1 MTPPLRASAP
11 RATDAR
17 GERSSGAAEDADVR
31 RLRIVADALDQAGVR
46 WWLDHGTLLGLV
58 RDAELLPWDD
68 DLDVSFHYADHAQV
82 VTALVRCKHELRA
95 RMIVTERGVK
105 LVPHA
110 RTERTLDITSYA
122 EDGSDL
128 VKCFVRARRG
138 AGGRARRW
146 RAALLHGPFTRIE
159 ALLHGLDR
167 RLWSGG
173 RRWPERVG
181 RVLVALVAWPAVLRE
196 RFGTHEPSR
205 VPRSLLER
213 RERRTWFGQA
223 LWVPGDAEG
232 YLEHRYG
239 ADWRTPQRA
248 WTWWDDDRTVS
259 AAPRATSR

>member
-1 MTPPLRASAP
+1 MTPILCASPPTAVE
-11 RATDAR
+11 AR
-17 GERSSGAAEDADVR
+17 GEWSRGTAEDADVR
-31 RLRIVADALDQAGVR
+31 RLCIVADALDQAGVR

-58 RDAELLPWDD
+58 REGELLPWDD
-68 DLDVSFHYADHAQV
+68 DLDVSFHRADHARV
-82 VTALVRCKHELRA
+82 VTAFVRCKHDLQA
-95 RMIVTERGVK
+95 RMIVTTRGVK

-110 RTERTLDITSYA
+110 ERERILDIASYV
-122 EDGSDL
+122 EDGSHL
-128 VKCFVRARRG
+128 VKHFVRARRG
-138 AGGRARRW
+138 EGGRTRQW
-146 RAALLHGPFTRIE
+146 RAALLHGPFTRVE

-173 RRWPERVG
+173 RHWPERLS

-213 RERRTWFGQA
+213 REQRTWFGKD
-223 LWVPGDAEG
+223 LWVPGDAEP
-232 YLEHRYG
+232 YLRYRYG

-259 AAPRATSR
+259 AAPRPSAR